1 MMALFRLFLWDSLLR
16 VGGCTIKNNRN
27 YEQKRRAEG
36 DAHTARRQ
44 LQYSKGRRSTT
55 VVVAAAVVA

>member
-1 MMALFRLFLWDSLLR
+1 M
-16 VGGCTIKNNRN
+16 GGCTIKNNRN